1 MRVRRTVPQF
11 TFSLS
16 KGFVNAISSVSTGFF
31 RFLPVLFGFRYIFP
45 QLSPKTPLPSAVF
58 VAVVLA
64 LVSAVARP
72 FVLSFR
78 IVLPF
83 PNCFV
88 IPEGNLRLPLPVLP
102 LRKNK
107 TKRNQ
112 PFV

>member
-31 RFLPVLFGFRYIFP
+31 RFLPVLFGFRYISP

-72 FVLSFR
+72 F
-78 IVLPF
+78 VLPF